1 MSQLEIITREAAPGP
16 VLELFGDLDY
26 DTAGRLRALL
36 SKLALRQGSRLVLDL
51 GGVTFCDSS
60 GITALIVARNHAL
73 AAQAEVALA
82 DVPDHIMRVLRIVGL
97 DQIFPSTPAAP
108 PPCDRRAW
116 RPRDGSAAPP

>member
-16 VLELFGDLDY
+16 VLELLGDLDY
-26 DTAGRLRALL
+26 DTAGRLREVL
-36 SKLALRQGSRLVLDL
+36 SSLALRQGSRLVLDL

-82 DVPDHIMRVLRIVGL
+82 DVPDHLMRVLRIVRL
-97 DQIFPSTPAAP
+97 DQIFPIDP
-108 PPCDRRAW
+108 
-116 RPRDGSAAPP
+116 GSAAAM